1 MDSVK
6 MTNPN
11 SEVAQLLQRI
21 SEQYEAAERAMT
33 GFAVTAKHESI
44 TARLEQI
51 GVCHQCLQG
60 LVGEREATQMV
71 AETLEQAGTEGAAKN
86 H

>member
-1 MDSVK
+1 MK

-33 GFAVTAKHESI
+33 GFAVTAKHEFI

-51 GVCHQCLQG
+51 GVCHQHFVYSLS
-60 LVGEREATQMV
+60 A
-71 AETLEQAGTEGAAKN
+71 AAKIAPSPTITLPLARTISLPN
-86 H
+86 GS